1 MSWLSRLNPFKGLFE
16 ASERAVITGAVSGAI
31 KVQQMFAELPGEEE
45 LKERLL
51 ALKPPRTRIAPIPA
65 GAIPP
70 APDSIMESVAHP
82 EAIPEPAREPKAS
95 PKGRTKAKAV

>member
-31 KVQQMFAELPGEEE
+31 KVRQMFAEMPGEEE
-45 LKERLL
+45 LKERLR
-51 ALKPPRTRIAPIPA
+51 ALRPPRHGRTA

-70 APDSIMESVAHP
+70 APESVAQP
-82 EAIPEPAREPKAS
+82 ESIPEPAHEPKAS
-95 PKGRTKAKAV
+95 PKGRKKAKAV

>member
-31 KVQQMFAELPGEEE
+31 KVQQMFAEMPSEEE

-51 ALKPPRTRIAPIPA
+51 ALKQPRTRLAPIPD
-65 GAIPP
+65 GATPT
-70 APDSIMESVAHP
+70 APESVAQP

-95 PKGRTKAKAV
+95 PKGRKKAKAV